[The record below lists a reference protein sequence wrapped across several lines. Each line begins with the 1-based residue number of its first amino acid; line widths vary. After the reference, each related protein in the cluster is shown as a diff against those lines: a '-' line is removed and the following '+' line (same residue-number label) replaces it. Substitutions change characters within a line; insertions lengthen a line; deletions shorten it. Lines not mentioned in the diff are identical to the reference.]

1 MAAPKGHKYSVG
13 NNGGAPPRY
22 TSPDDLQSK
31 IEEYFTDGV
40 NKRKIVTKAG
50 QEVEIPYYTIS
61 GLAYYLGFESRQSFY
76 DYEKHDK
83 FSYIIKK
90 ARLRIEMMY
99 EEMLAMGY
107 PTGAIFALKNMGW
120 QDKTDSDINI
130 SGNQPIKIN
139 YIVPDGR
146 TTDKKTT

>member
-1 MAAPKGHKYSVG
+1 MAAKNVNKAEV
-13 NNGGAPPRY
+13 NEGGRPPRY
-22 TSPDDLQSK
+22 TSPDELQAK
-31 IEEYFTDGV
+31 IEEYFSDGC
-40 NKRKIVTKAG
+40 NKRKVITKTG
-50 QEVEIPYYTIS
+50 NEVEIPYLTVS

-120 QDKTDSDINI
+120 HDKTDSDIKI
-130 SGNQPIKIN
+130 SGKLSIEPKEW
-139 YIVPDGR
+139 
-146 TTDKKTT
+146 TDADKTE